1 MNVQFS
7 DWRPYAEYYADQSHA
22 INGTVLVLPEV
33 YSPQLDNRRDVLI
46 YLPPSYFVSERR
58 YPVIYMQDGQNLF
71 DAATSFVGVEWGV
84 DDTLQALSAEGMET
98 IVVGIPNIGEQ
109 RMNEYTPPNN
119 PWWNGTGDRYVAF
132 LIETLKPLID
142 RDFRTCAERAHTGI
156 VGSSLGGLISL
167 YAFFTRSDVFGIVGA
182 MSPSLWVGRGLI
194 LDLVRQSPVVQGRI
208 YIDNGT
214 REPSAQRLADL
225 LRHERYTDFKY
236 VVDEGGRHT
245 EADWARR
252 LPDALRF
259 LLREDA

>member
-1 MNVQFS
+1 MNVQLS
-7 DWRPYAEYYADQSHA
+7 DWRPYAEYFTGDRHA
-22 INGTVLVLPEV
+22 INGTVLVQPQVL
-33 YSPQLDNRRDVLI
+33 SPQLDNRRDILI
-46 YLPPSYFVSERR
+46 YLPPSYFASERR

-71 DAATSFVGVEWGV
+71 DVATSFVGVEWGV
-84 DDTLQALSAEGMET
+84 DDTLQALSAEGLEA

-119 PWWNGTGDRYVAF
+119 PWWRGTGDRYVAF

-142 RDFRTCAERAHTGI
+142 RDFRTRAERACTGI
-156 VGSSLGGLISL
+156 FGSSLGGLISL
-167 YAFFTRSDVFGIVGA
+167 YAFFTRSDVFGFVGA
-182 MSPSLWVGRGLI
+182 MSPSLWVGRGLM
-194 LDLVRQSPVVQGRI
+194 LDQVRDSPVVQGRI

-225 LRHERYTDFKY
+225 LRKKGYTDFTY
-236 VVDEGGRHT
+236 VVDEDGRHT

-259 LLREDA
+259 LLREIA